1 VWIGPRAL
9 LLRPVLLRLGLLP
22 RLRLGLLLRLGP
34 ELRALLA
41 SM

>member
-9 LLRPVLLRLGLLP
+9 LLRPVLL